1 MDRHTIINEF
11 EVYCKEMIIP
21 FLIEDAEDG
30 RWKGIISSC
39 FKTEKCNDHFIIFV
53 DHTVGNDLLLRLSLC
68 GVLEGYNSFRI
79 FCKCHFNNNASVEG
93 IHKQIE
99 HKTENIKE
107 MCIKSFH
114 ETGFGVSTEIHE
126 LRVWAS
132 LSEPDGQ
139 YNVDDIEDP
148 YDLYSTFIDIV
159 DKVLLTLT
167 PTLSSNLN

>member
-1 MDRHTIINEF
+1 MDEYTIINEF

-21 FLIEDAEDG
+21 FMKEDAEDG

-53 DHTVGNDLLLRLSLC
+53 DYTVGNDLMLQLSLC
-68 GVLEGYNSFRI
+68 GVLEGNNSFNI
-79 FCKCHFNNNASVEG
+79 FCKCNFNNNASAEG

-99 HKTENIKE
+99 LKTENIKE
-107 MCIKSFH
+107 MCIKEFQKA
-114 ETGFGVSTEIHE
+114 GFGVSTGSHE

-139 YNVDDIEDP
+139 YIVSDIEDP
-148 YDLYSTFIDIV
+148 YDLFSTFIDIV
-159 DKVLLTLT
+159 DKILLTLT